1 MAGLNRYKPGKY
13 EGAPCHANMQGFP
26 LYEQSIEEV
35 GTVSG
40 GRPRTSGF
48 FGRMSGDRP
57 TLPCQ
62 QECTDA

>member
-1 MAGLNRYKPGKY
+1 MAGLNSYKPGKY
-13 EGAPCHANMQGFP
+13 EGAPCHANMQGSP

-48 FGRMSGDRP
+48 FGLMSGDRP
-57 TLPCQ
+57 TL
-62 QECTDA
+62 DRKSVV